1 MKITPQI
8 KAMAAS
14 YARTAVSAAL
24 AVWMT
29 GNQDVSANGVAAAT
43 AVLGPL
49 LRYLNKNDN
58 AFGSTNG

>member
-8 KAMAAS
+8 KAMVAS

-29 GNQDVSANGVAAAT
+29 GNHDVSAIGVAAAT

-49 LRYLNKNDN
+49 LRYLNKNDS
-58 AFGSTNG
+58 AFGLTND

>member
-29 GNQDVSANGVAAAT
+29 GNHDVSAIGVAAAT

-49 LRYLNKNDN
+49 RYLNKNDS
-58 AFGSTNG
+58 AFGLTKG